1 MSDFINRLQKL
12 EMSEDSFVTLSYTE
26 GNDVWH
32 INDGYV
38 TDSVHETAT
47 ASLLAGLLASGIPV
61 YSNWGEPSEGN
72 DILNEMRA
80 NNELDEYERGE
91 EYFQDFITERLAETI
106 YEGEYS
112 LQYST
117 EQYDY
122 KRGRCDIS
130 TEVQVRFGDILKA
143 ELDTDGRFMYFDVD
157 SFVSGFNV
165 SVQTPNGTLT
175 FD

>member
-1 MSDFINRLQKL
+1 MSDFVNRLKEL
-12 EMSEDSFVTLSYTE
+12 EVSEDSFVTLNYTE

-61 YSNWGEPSEGN
+61 YSNWGEPSEGS
-72 DILNEMRA
+72 DILNNLRD
-80 NNELDEYERGE
+80 NGELDDYERGE
-91 EYFQDFITERLAETI
+91 EYFQDYITERLAETI
-106 YEGEYS
+106 YDGEYS
-112 LQYST
+112 LEYST

-130 TEVQVRFGDILKA
+130 TEVQVRISDIFNA
-143 ELDTDGRFMYFDVD
+143 DDATTGRFQYFDAD
-157 SFVSGFNV
+157 NFVSAFEV
-165 SVQTPNGTLT
+165 SVETPDGTLT
-175 FD
+175 LN

>member
-1 MSDFINRLQKL
+1 MSDFVNRLKEL
-12 EMSEDSFVTLSYTE
+12 EISEDSFVTLNYTE

-47 ASLLAGLLASGIPV
+47 ASMLAGLLASGIPV
-61 YSNWGEPSEGN
+61 YSNWGEPSEGS
-72 DILNEMRA
+72 DILNELRA
-80 NNELDEYERGE
+80 QGELDDYERGE
-91 EYFQDFITERLAETI
+91 EYFQDYITERLAETI
-106 YEGEYS
+106 YDGEYS
-112 LQYST
+112 LEYST

-130 TEVQVRFGDILKA
+130 TEVQVRFGDILNA
-143 ELDTDGRFMYFDVD
+143 ELDTEGRFKYFDVD
-157 SFVSGFNV
+157 SFVSGFTV
-165 SVQTPNGTLT
+165 SVQTSNGTLT

>member
-1 MSDFINRLQKL
+1 MSDFVNRLKEL
-12 EMSEDSFVTLSYTE
+12 EISEDSFVTLKYTE

-61 YSNWGEPSEGN
+61 YSNWGEPSEGS
-72 DILNEMRA
+72 DILNELRA
-80 NNELDEYERGE
+80 QGELDDYERGE
-91 EYFQDFITERLAETI
+91 EYFEEYITERLAETI
-106 YEGEYS
+106 YDGEYS
-112 LQYST
+112 LEYST

-130 TEVQVRFGDILKA
+130 TEVQVRFGDIFNA
-143 ELDTDGRFMYFDVD
+143 EAATTGRFQYFDAD
-157 SFVSGFNV
+157 NFVSAFEV
-165 SVQTPNGTLT
+165 SVETPNGTLT
-175 FD
+175 LN

>member
-1 MSDFINRLQKL
+1 MSDFINQLKKL
-12 EMSEDSFVTLSYTE
+12 EMSEDSFVTLSFTE

-38 TDSVHETAT
+38 ADSVAETAT
-47 ASLLAGLLASGIPV
+47 ASMLAGLLASGVPV
-61 YSNWGEPSEGN
+61 YSTYGEPSEGN

-91 EYFQDFITERLAETI
+91 EYFQDFITERLVETI

-112 LQYST
+112 LEYST

-130 TEVQVRFGDILKA
+130 TEVRVRVGDMFAA
-143 ELDTDGRFMYFDVD
+143 ENSNEFRFMGFDAG
-157 SFVSGFNV
+157 SFVSGFDV
-165 SVQTPNGTLT
+165 SVETGNGVLTLN
-175 FD
+175 